1 MNSFL
6 VIIFEANVRVKGAQL
21 KGGVSEWRLSLGRF
35 VGFSGVFIWLGLS
48 FFVTVEGVWCLVDGC
63 GDSGAVV
70 AWWVGAHCGLSGVK
84 HAYVPVVK
92 MV

>member
-1 MNSFL
+1 M
-6 VIIFEANVRVKGAQL
+6 
-21 KGGVSEWRLSLGRF
+21 
-35 VGFSGVFIWLGLS
+35 FIWLGLS